1 MSEASPPAGSGK
13 CSLHDWES
21 VRTELAFIYDSE
33 IPAGK
38 ADLTGGREREFSAWL
53 VREGWARIES
63 DGEVARAT
71 KGQWLVC
78 FGKQVTQRFAPNT
91 RLLSLRVLQSWP
103 DGSPLYG
110 SGTVAVFTAADHP
123 ALERQAL
130 KLLALTERLK
140 WNDDYERDMRTV
152 FHWRNQ
158 MDYLTFMTY
167 QRHLQAWQVELAHA
181 LAEAGRTVQVP
192 QMTDPRLSRALQV
205 IDSLVPGG
213 TYPEK
218 EMERVSGLS
227 IGRLNR
233 LCTQTYGFTTHQY
246 WERARLERAR
256 LALKAATQTIKQVA
270 FGLGF
275 LQLSHFSAWFKRH
288 EGLSPRAYKTRNTE

>member
-1 MSEASPPAGSGK
+1 MSDTPIQTESRK

-33 IPAGK
+33 IPEGK
-38 ADLTGGREREFSAWL
+38 ADVTGGREREFSAWL
-53 VREGWARIES
+53 VREGWAQIES
-63 DGEVARAT
+63 DGDSARAK

-78 FGKQVTQRFAPNT
+78 FGKQVTQRFAPHT
-91 RLLSLRVLQSWP
+91 HLLSLRVLQSWP
-103 DGSPLYG
+103 DGSPLFGNG
-110 SGTVAVFTAADHP
+110 SVAVFDAKDYP
-123 ALERQAL
+123 ALERHAL

-158 MDYLTFMTY
+158 MDYLTFLNY
-167 QRHLQAWQVELAHA
+167 QRHLQSWQVELAHA
-181 LAEAGRTVQVP
+181 LTEAGRSVQVP

-205 IDSLVPGG
+205 IDALVPGG
-213 TYPEK
+213 AYPEA
-218 EMERVSGLS
+218 EMVRASGLS

-233 LCTQTYGFTTHQY
+233 LCAQAYGFTTHQY

-256 LALKAATQTIKQVA
+256 LALQAGTQTVKQIA

-288 EGLSPRAYKTRNTE
+288 EGHSPREYKSRNTE

>member
-1 MSEASPPAGSGK
+1 MTENSPLGSR

-21 VRTELAFIYDSE
+21 VRTELAFIYDSA
-33 IPAGK
+33 IPEGQ
-38 ADLTGGREREFSAWL
+38 ADVSGGREREFSAWL
-53 VREGWARIES
+53 VRDGWARIES
-63 DGEVARAT
+63 DGETARAT

-78 FGKQVTQRFAPNT
+78 FGRQVTQRFAAHT
-91 RLLSLRVLQSWP
+91 HLLSLRVLQSWP

-110 SGTVAVFTAADHP
+110 EGTVAVFDAAEHP
-123 ALERQAL
+123 ALERHAL

-181 LAEAGRTVQVP
+181 LAEAGRRVRVP
-192 QMTDPRLSRALQV
+192 QLTDPRLSRALQV
-205 IDSLVPGG
+205 IDTQAPGG
-213 TYPEK
+213 AYPEA
-218 EMERVSGLS
+218 EMARVSGLS
-227 IGRLNR
+227 VGRLNR
-233 LCTQTYGFTTHQY
+233 VCSQTYGFTTHQY
-246 WERARLERAR
+246 WERARIERAR
-256 LALKAATQTIKQVA
+256 LALQAGDQPIKQVA

-288 EGLSPRAYKTRNTE
+288 EGVSPREYKAKHTQ